1 MNSKKILKEYEK
13 SWFTKSRLN
22 YSSVYFE
29 FQLTECRII
38 RNGKYT
44 GDPDLR
50 MREEV
55 KKGRQ
60 WSGIDSE
67 EDRIENVDKLEAL
80 FVINHN
86 KGKVNK
92 KR

>member
-1 MNSKKILKEYEK
+1 
-13 SWFTKSRLN
+13 
-22 YSSVYFE
+22 
-29 FQLTECRII
+29 
-38 RNGKYT
+38 
-44 GDPDLR
+44 